1 MDTAETIAMIRDIV
15 FLVTLVMMSLAILMI
30 SVKVVKVLNRLKSTL
45 DDVESIVSMV
55 SEKLV
60 FPAAAGSGVAFGVGK
75 VAAFLAGARR
85 SKKKDKDEKK

>member
-1 MDTAETIAMIRDIV
+1 MDAAETVAMIRDIV
-15 FLVTLVMMSLAILMI
+15 FLVMLVITTLAVLII
-30 SVKVVKVLNRLKSTL
+30 SWKVVKVLNRLKSTL
-45 DDVESIVSMV
+45 DDVESIVSTV

-60 FPAAAGSGVAFGVGK
+60 VPAAAGSGVAFGVGK